1 MTPRLIK
8 IFSALALAFLLAPL
22 SIEAIQIDNPLKY
35 NTFQKLIE
43 AIIKFLAFQ
52 LGPAVAAIMIIVA
65 GYYFV
70 TAAGDPE
77 KIQTAKRI
85 ILWTLIGLLVLFC
98 ATGLIELLK
107 TVIGLRN
114 P

>member
-1 MTPRLIK
+1 
-8 IFSALALAFLLAPL
+8 
-22 SIEAIQIDNPLKY
+22 
-35 NTFQKLIE
+35 
-43 AIIKFLAFQ
+43 
-52 LGPAVAAIMIIVA
+52 MIIVA